1 MLLPLM
7 LLAMS
12 AAPAG
17 AQDAPPPAQAGP
29 ELARIRHVYLLPMA
43 NGFDQYLATHL
54 TRQGVLQVVAD
65 PARADAI
72 LTDQLGKPFEDKLH
86 ELYPEPK
93 PAEEKPSQA
102 EEPESAAPAP
112 SLDLKVTPMDRA
124 SSFGRGKGTLFL
136 VHRGSRNVVWST
148 YERPRRTVPDELNRA
163 ARRAAGELS
172 QAVRK
177 AAGPGK

>member
-43 NGFDQYLATHL
+43 NGLDQYLATHL

-72 LTDQLGKPFEDKLH
+72 LTDRLGKPFEDKLH
-86 ELYPEPK
+86 ELYPDPK
-93 PAEEKPSQA
+93 PAEEKPAQE
-102 EEPESAAPAP
+102 EEPEPAAPAATQ
-112 SLDLKVTPMDRA
+112 DLKVVPMDRV

-136 VHRGSRNVVWST
+136 VHRGSRNVVWSI
-148 YERPRRTVPDELNRA
+148 YERPRRTTPDELNRA